1 MDEPLPTTRNQQ
13 LLTQAVNEV
22 MQESPNATMS
32 VESLLE
38 KVSRNFLNKKLDDF
52 PMICDIARVQNALKR
67 EELRLTAKRGKF
79 DSHNNTETYW
89 SDERNFMHDYEI
101 PQELY
106 SFMEHFVYKDFWSA
120 ENAKVWRPFMKAI
133 CDRRS
138 PMIAYDAMNLLIK
151 VKQLYG
157 SNSDLSLTR

>member
-1 MDEPLPTTRNQQ
+1 MVELTRNQQ

-22 MQESPNATMS
+22 VSENPNATDD
-32 VESLLE
+32 VAGLLE
-38 KVSRNFLNKKLDDF
+38 KVSKNFLNKKLDDF
-52 PMICDIARVQNALKR
+52 PAICDIARVQNALKR
-67 EELRLTAKRGKF
+67 EELSQTARRGKF
-79 DSHNNTETYW
+79 DSVNNTESYW

-106 SFMEHFVYKDFWSA
+106 SFMENFVYKSFWA
-120 ENAKVWRPFMKAI
+120 KENDRVWRPFMKKI

-157 SNSDLSLTR
+157 SNSDVSLTR